1 MSTEM
6 LNEFIKQLTVL
17 NPSERQ
23 TIKAFLEEQERK
35 DAETKNGATSDLDSE
50 EPDPLRRREYQW
62 INEHR
67 DEYSGQYVVI
77 EGDQLVAHGN
87 DGRQTLADARKAGI
101 KIPFIAHIEA
111 SDEPPFG
118 GW

>member
-1 MSTEM
+1 MSAEM
-6 LNEFIKQLTVL
+6 LNEFIKQLAVL

-35 DAETKNGATSDLDSE
+35 DSEIVNATIPALDK
-50 EPDPLRRREYQW
+50 PDPLRRREYQW

-67 DEYSGQYVVI
+67 NEYAGQYVVV

-101 KIPFIAHIEA
+101 KIPFIARIEA